1 MEKNRTCHLC
11 GKKYSYCPS
20 CDKDK
25 MKPSWYALFCS
36 EQCKSIDETL
46 VKYGTKKITP
56 IKAAKALA
64 ELGANVMNIADADIK
79 ANIDDI
85 FAASKKE
92 VPVEKSAK
100 D

>member
-20 CDKDK
+20 CNKDK
-25 MKPSWYALFCS
+25 MKPSWYALFCG
-36 EQCKSIDETL
+36 EQCKDIDTVL
-46 VKYGTKKITP
+46 VQYGTKKITP

-79 ANIDDI
+79 ENIEAI

-92 VPVEKSAK
+92 DKAEKAVK

>member
-20 CDKDK
+20 CYRDK

-36 EQCKSIDETL
+36 DQCKDINDIL
-46 VKYGTKKITP
+46 VKHGSKKITSL
-56 IKAAKALA
+56 KAAKSLA
-64 ELGANVMNIADADIK
+64 ELGANIMNIADADIK
-79 ANIDDI
+79 QNIDGI

-92 VPVEKSAK
+92 DHAEKTSK
-100 D
+100 E